1 MEQFVETEK
10 LATVMNRF
18 LSKVLWKHT
27 FPAGIYM
34 Y

>member
-1 MEQFVETEK
+1 MEQFAEIER

-18 LSKVLWKHT
+18 LSKVFCEYTLLV
-27 FPAGIYM
+27 GIYM